1 MILKCGYHHYL
12 DVGLLHKSTR
22 IEATEM
28 LRTNLESSE
37 LEEYFTFYAPSLK
50 MQ

>member
-12 DVGLLHKSTR
+12 DVGLLNNSAR
-22 IEATEM
+22 IEATET

-37 LEEYFTFYAPSLK
+37 LGEYFMFYTPSL
-50 MQ
+50 